1 MSLDLPQI
9 DPPGIDKSDDDA
21 GGIPIESLDPP
32 MDSRR
37 KDQRRRD
44 SGLTCVALIGAYY
57 RKPVEPLWIR
67 HELGLGA
74 RRAEGDDL
82 VRAALL
88 AGFSARR
95 LQGARPDRLTR
106 IPKPAIIGLNDGTYT
121 ILGKSPDGLT
131 LLDHA
136 TYEARPTTLE
146 EIQRRWTGE
155 IVQISQNKEE
165 QTGDE
170 SFGIGWFVAALARY
184 RQPLLEVLALSLFV
198 QIFALVTPLLFQVVI
213 DRVLVHN
220 AVSTLNIVVTA
231 LVVFALFEASLT
243 YLRNYI
249 LAHTSSRVDAE
260 LGAKLYQKLF
270 HLPMIYFEKRA
281 TGQTI
286 SRFRELENIRQF
298 LTGQGLLSIVDLCF
312 SVVFLAVLFMYS
324 VRLALFVVVM
334 IPCFV
339 LFISSVRPAL
349 RERIKAKFYRGAE
362 SQQFL
367 VETVSSAATV
377 KAAAVEPLVRRQWE
391 ERLARYLKTAFRAGT
406 LSSFGQSGL
415 QFLNK
420 LSTVGILYFGAH
432 EVMSGHLTV
441 GGLIA
446 FNMISAQMQSPILKL
461 ASLWQDFQQV
471 QISVERI
478 GDILNTPSEPKP
490 AYHVTLPRIRGAI
503 SFESVTFQYN
513 FDQKAVLRDI
523 HFRVAPGEMIGIV
536 GPSGSGKSTITKL
549 LQRFYIPTTGS
560 VFVDGF
566 DVAHVDPAWLRRQIG
581 VVLQENLLFNRTVHE
596 NIALTTPNA
605 SRERVVSMAKLAG
618 ADEFIRSL
626 PYGYDTVIEE
636 RGANLSGGQRQRI
649 AIARALMREP
659 RILILDEATSA
670 LDYESEKIIQD
681 NMSEIAAGKTVLI
694 IAHRLAAVRRCNRI
708 LSVVN
713 GQIVEEGSHEELV
726 DKPDGTYANLWRL
739 QSRSGEE

>member
-1 MSLDLPQI
+1 MSLDLPSI
-9 DPPGIDKSDDDA
+9 DTAPADDTDTSTLA
-21 GGIPIESLDPP
+21 PTVDPRQ
-32 MDSRR
+32 DGRR
-37 KDQRRRD
+37 VHLRRRD
-44 SGLTCVALIGAYY
+44 SGLTCVALIGTYY
-57 RKPVEPLWIR
+57 RKPVEPLWLR
-67 HELGLGA
+67 HELGLGG
-74 RRAEGDDL
+74 RRATGDDL
-82 VRAALL
+82 VRAAIL

-95 LQGARPDRLTR
+95 LPREQPDRLTR
-106 IPKPAIIGLNDGTYT
+106 LPKPAIIGLADGSYT
-121 ILGKSPDGLT
+121 ILGKGPDGLT

-136 TYEARPTTLE
+136 TYDARATTLE
-146 EIQRRWTGE
+146 EIQRLWSGE
-155 IVQISQNKEE
+155 IIQISQNKE
-165 QTGDE
+165 TGSGDE
-170 SFGIGWFVAALARY
+170 SFGIGWFMAALARN
-184 RQPLLEVLALSLFV
+184 RSPFIEVLALSFFV
-198 QIFALVTPLLFQVVI
+198 QIFALITPLLFQVVI

-231 LVVFALFEASLT
+231 LVVFGFFEAALT

-249 LAHTSSRVDAE
+249 LSHTSSRVDAE
-260 LGAKLYQKLF
+260 LGAKLYDKLF
-270 HLPMIYFEKRA
+270 QLPMIYFEKRP

-286 SRFRELENIRQF
+286 TRFRELENIRQF

-312 SVVFLAVLFMYS
+312 SLVFFAVLFMYS
-324 VRLALFVVVM
+324 VKLSLVVAFM

-339 LFISSVRPAL
+339 LFISSVRPVL
-349 RERIKAKFYRGAE
+349 RERIKAKFYRSAE

-367 VETVSSAATV
+367 VETVSSASTV
-377 KAAAVEPLVRRQWE
+377 KAAAVEPLIRQQWE

-420 LSTVGILYFGAH
+420 LSTVSILYFGAH
-432 EVMSGHLTV
+432 EVMSGHLSV

-446 FNMISAQMQSPILKL
+446 FNMIAAQMQSPILKL

-490 AYHVTLPRIRGAI
+490 AFRVALPQIQGAI
-503 SFESVTFQYN
+503 SFSSVTFQYN
-513 FDQKAVLRDI
+513 LDQRPVLRDVN
-523 HFRVAPGEMIGIV
+523 FRVSPGEMIGIV

-549 LQRFYIPTTGS
+549 LQRFYSPSSGS

-596 NIALTTPNA
+596 NIALTTPGA
-605 SRERVVSMAKLAG
+605 SRERVVAMARLAG
-618 ADEFIRSL
+618 ADEFIRLL

-636 RGANLSGGQRQRI
+636 RGANLSGGQRQRL

-659 RILILDEATSA
+659 KILILDEATSA

-681 NMSEIAAGKTVLI
+681 NMAEIASGKTVLI

-713 GQIVEEGSHEELV
+713 GQIVEEGSHDELV
-726 DKPDGTYANLWRL
+726 NKPGGTYAHLWRL
-739 QSRSGEE
+739 QSQSGE